1 VSIRGSGF
9 FDWRTGGMDFHD
21 KTVEVHYLKR
31 ALAETR
37 NNKTQAAEIS
47 GLPSR
52 RTLTN
57 RLKKYGLE

>member
-1 VSIRGSGF
+1 
-9 FDWRTGGMDFHD
+9 MDFHD